1 MDWEQA
7 RRRFVQREKYSRS
20 INLTPPDWDPVTE
33 LPAYPFTDIISYDE
47 QLDFAVKKEF
57 CIKPILFAH
66 DYEYRTPFLHPEWI
80 KFILSVPRRYR
91 KNQYLYKL
99 VLKQAYSDL
108 FSLPAKTTFGLSL
121 NAPHWRR
128 QWRYQIIRLHSL
140 KRRIFPGFPWGV
152 HPMTNY
158 IDFDAGLRERE
169 DLRSLIK
176 ENLYDLN
183 KRGIVDWL
191 NIDRIWHRHQ
201 HKKANHADAL
211 IMLASLEINLKF
223 QEKEKKE
230 RIT

>member
-1 MDWEQA
+1 
-7 RRRFVQREKYSRS
+7 
-20 INLTPPDWDPVTE
+20 
-33 LPAYPFTDIISYDE
+33 
-47 QLDFAVKKEF
+47 
-57 CIKPILFAH
+57 
-66 DYEYRTPFLHPEWI
+66 
-80 KFILSVPRRYR
+80 
-91 KNQYLYKL
+91 
-99 VLKQAYSDL
+99 
-108 FSLPAKTTFGLSL
+108 
-121 NAPHWRR
+121 
-128 QWRYQIIRLHSL
+128 
-140 KRRIFPGFPWGV
+140 
-152 HPMTNY
+152 MTNY